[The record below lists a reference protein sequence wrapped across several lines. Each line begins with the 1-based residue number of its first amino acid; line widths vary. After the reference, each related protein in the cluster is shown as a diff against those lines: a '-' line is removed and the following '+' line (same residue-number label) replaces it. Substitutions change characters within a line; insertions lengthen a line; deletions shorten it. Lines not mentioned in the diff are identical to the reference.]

1 MINGAVTS
9 VQILNTD
16 NIKSTKHE
24 PGYSTM
30 GEVLIVRGWRISFK
44 LTHGFL
50 LVYVHS

>member
-1 MINGAVTS
+1 MTKGALTS
-9 VQILNTD
+9 VRILNTD

-24 PGYSTM
+24 PGYLTR
-30 GEVLIVRGWRISFK
+30 GEVLLVHGWKIFSK